1 MVQRV
6 SATNFRGGR
15 KLSPKPSAFESEIH
29 PPHKTPFCTLGISPL
44 QGANLRK
51 RKFTVRKSRTV
62 ITHAATKGGAHG
74 CCCFQRLHFWVD
86 MQQHLRDFAEVP
98 ACGCQK
104 ATAVN
109 RPVYGYRF
117 AVSRPMASAHKGS
130 GGIRL
135 SAKGKEKGI
144 CEKKFIYR
152 KGKAA

>member
-1 MVQRV
+1 M
-6 SATNFRGGR
+6 SGTNFRGGR
-15 KLSPKPSAFESEIH
+15 KPFPKPSAFESEIH
-29 PPHKTPFCTLGISPL
+29 PPHKTPFCTSGISPL
-44 QGANLRK
+44 QGADSRK
-51 RKFTVRKSRTV
+51 RKLTVRKSRAV
-62 ITHAATKGGAHG
+62 FIHAATKGGAYG
-74 CCCFQRLHFWVD
+74 CCCFQRLHFWAD

-104 ATAVN
+104 ATAVK

-117 AVSRPMASAHKGS
+117 AVSRPMAAAHKES

-152 KGKAA
+152 NGKAA